1 MRNPFRSKPRV
12 NPTRTVIIKHDG
24 KSESTEQVPGEVIDL
39 SITRQ
44 SFTQQATS
52 RGFTSPPGRF

>member
-24 KSESTEQVPGEVIDL
+24 KSESANEVRSDMIDL

-44 SFTQQATS
+44 SFTQQATF
-52 RGFTSPPGRF
+52 RGFESPPGRF